1 MQGDALNQEISVH
14 INYNRRLQQ
23 LKDEKG
29 NILRVA
35 VCGRFNSGKSSL
47 LNLLLGLDLPVK
59 AVTAT
64 GVITKIRYGAH
75 SSVRLRDGRCL
86 EVSREELD
94 QYISVAE
101 KTLDGVVTGEAVI
114 AYVGC
119 SHPLMGG
126 GAVEFWD
133 TPGLEDD
140 PELTRITLDAV
151 RQCDMAVLVLDANRF
166 ASQYEKLIL
175 RKFQEEMGG
184 NLIVVVNRMDLP
196 NDQERAAVT
205 QAAERLLR
213 DTGNQ
218 WCGTGPSYTSAKP
231 GFPQIS
237 SFHDRMIHICQFRE
251 IRQECI
257 HAACAARI
265 RAVAGEWRGKIE
277 DELEQVLAK
286 KDALRSLLEQFST
299 LHDRQLEQEYK
310 QDADQLKQAL
320 TVRIYQMDDMSQ
332 WRKVLETVKGKE
344 NWSSQYVALSQSA
357 MKAELDRQFQ
367 AIFNS
372 ATQIIDR
379 DKYPS
384 CFPLPKIQRDVV
396 WSGMSWG
403 SNCSANNGGGM
414 GAGVVGGAVAG
425 SLIPGIGTIVGAG
438 IGLVLGAVRDIGAD
452 NREKSEF
459 ESNCVSRTISAFQSG
474 PASVARRE
482 AQGFL
487 DDLLNRMRT
496 DVQAHKLAN
505 RASPLPEQEQFDQV
519 SQRQLELSRYL
530 EIACQFQ
537 VMQ

>member
-1 MQGDALNQEISVH
+1 MLNQGMKAH
-14 INYNRRLQQ
+14 TDYNRYLQR
-23 LKDEKG
+23 LKDEEG
-29 NILRVA
+29 SVLHVA

-64 GVITKIRYGAH
+64 GVITKIRYGVR

-86 EVSREELD
+86 EVSREKLD

-119 SHPLMGG
+119 SHPLMGR

-140 PELTRITLDAV
+140 PALTKITLDAV
-151 RQCDMAVLVLDANRF
+151 RQCDVVVLVMDANRF

-175 RKFQEEMGG
+175 RKLQEEMGG

-205 QAAERLLR
+205 QAAERLLKN
-213 DTGNQ
+213 TGNQ

-231 GFPQIS
+231 DSPKIS
-237 SFHDRMIHICQFRE
+237 SLHDRMIHICQLRE
-251 IRQECI
+251 IRKECI

-286 KDALRSLLEQFST
+286 KDALGSLLNQFRT
-299 LHDRQLEQEYK
+299 LRDRQLEQEYK

-320 TVRIYQMDDMSQ
+320 TERIYQMDDMSQ
-332 WRKVLETVKGKE
+332 WRKALETVTGKE

-367 AIFNS
+367 AMSNS
-372 ATQIIDR
+372 AAQIIDR

-403 SNCSANNGGGM
+403 SNCSANNSGGI
-414 GAGVVGGAVAG
+414 GAGLVGGAVAG
-425 SLIPGIGTIVGAG
+425 SFIPGIGTIIGAG

-452 NREKSEF
+452 SREKSEF
-459 ESNCVSRTISAFQSG
+459 ESNCVSRTINAFRSG

-482 AQGFL
+482 AQEFL
-487 DDLLNRMRT
+487 DTLLHRMRT
-496 DVQAHKLAN
+496 DFQAHRLASGD
-505 RASPLPEQEQFDQV
+505 RALPEQKQFDQL
-519 SQRQLELSRYL
+519 SQKQLELSRYL

-537 VMQ
+537 SLQ